1 MSGGRN
7 LLIAALVV
15 ALAQIGFL
23 GSAIYSR
30 ASLLRNGQAITLQTA
45 PVDPRDLLRGDY
57 VALSYDVSRVPVDL
71 LRTSRRHDNE
81 VVGTVYV
88 RLKRGENQAPASIV
102 AASLE
107 APLEAALAAD
117 EIDLKGTSLDRW
129 QDGVEAINVQYGLER
144 FYVPEGEG
152 RAIEQGLGER
162 QFTMRIAVGENG
174 DPQIKALYDGDT
186 PLYSEPLY

>member
-1 MSGGRN
+1 
-7 LLIAALVV
+7 
-15 ALAQIGFL
+15 
-23 GSAIYSR
+23 
-30 ASLLRNGQAITLQTA
+30 
-45 PVDPRDLLRGDY
+45 
-57 VALSYDVSRVPVDL
+57 
-71 LRTSRRHDNE
+71 
-81 VVGTVYV
+81 
-88 RLKRGENQAPASIV
+88 
-102 AASLE
+102 
-107 APLEAALAAD
+107 LEAALAAD

-129 QDGVEAINVQYGLER
+129 QDGLETINVQYGLER